1 MTAMPSEPLLPLLRE
16 LASCQQAIERYSARH
31 VRALGLTLSQC
42 DVVASLGG
50 ADLTLR
56 ELSERTLIT
65 KGTLTGVVDRLE
77 RRGLVRRRGDPADGR
92 RTFVELT
99 PSGRRLLARV
109 FPEHLAYV
117 RRAFAP
123 LAPAR
128 LERIRRDL
136 ANLRGVVARERGTR

>member
-1 MTAMPSEPLLPLLRE
+1 MPDETLLPMLHE
-16 LASCQQAIERYSARH
+16 LASCQHAIERYSARH
-31 VRALGLTLSQC
+31 VRALGLTLAQF
-42 DVVASLGG
+42 DVVASLGASG
-50 ADLTLR
+50 DMTLR

-77 RRGLVRRRGDPADGR
+77 HRALLRRRHDPADGR

-99 PSGRRLLARV
+99 PVGRRLFARV

-117 RRAFAP
+117 RRVFAQ

-128 LERIRRDL
+128 LERMRRDL
-136 ANLRGVVARERGTR
+136 ANLRGAVPAGRAAR